1 MTANKLDSVGNA
13 QPIEARNAWGYPERD
28 SLRLSADETQS
39 LRRVIAQYL
48 PNETKHWEESNL
60 PAEHVLHDLTV
71 LRFAILRHNRA
82 NTGGADHE

>member
-28 SLRLSADETQS
+28 SLRLSASQTQA

-48 PNETKHWEESNL
+48 PNETKHWEESGE
-60 PAEHVLHDLTV
+60 PADHIFYDLTV
-71 LRFAILRHNRA
+71 LRFAILQHNRA
-82 NTGGADHE
+82 NAGGANHE